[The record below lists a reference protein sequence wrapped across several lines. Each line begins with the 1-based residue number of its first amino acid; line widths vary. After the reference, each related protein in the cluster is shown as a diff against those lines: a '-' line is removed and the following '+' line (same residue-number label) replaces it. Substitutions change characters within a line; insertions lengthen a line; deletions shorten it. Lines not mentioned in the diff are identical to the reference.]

1 VVEGGRLVGG
11 KDNGKWQTRTGS
23 DRRKAAKPMI
33 DGWKRERMN
42 KLELKS
48 RPGSPLDWRLDA
60 VPQHS
65 VVRRLTLLLLVLH
78 LTVGTLWA
86 QPRATRSVLAEGHHK
101 SGAVTLQAFVP
112 VADST
117 RSSVVQFERHG
128 ERLALGTVID
138 AEGWILTKA
147 SEVAGEEFSCRLPDG
162 SEVSARLVKVD
173 DKWDIGLVRIPAAGL
188 LPVAW
193 TAGAA
198 MMGQWAVTPGID
210 PVPEAVGILSASAR
224 RIQHRRALLGV
235 VLDLDSREARIAS
248 FIEGLGAEQAGL
260 ESGDVVLAV
269 NETTTRS
276 REELV
281 SALRAYR
288 EGETVRLRIRRAE
301 EIMEVAVE
309 MMVPRPDPG
318 TGALDRTERMNRM
331 GSGISARAD
340 GFEEVLTHDTV
351 LQPWQCG
358 GPLINLDGEVIGL
371 NIARA
376 GRVATYALP
385 ALIVRDLAEAW
396 LSEGAERGEVV
407 KAE

>member
-1 VVEGGRLVGG
+1 
-11 KDNGKWQTRTGS
+11 
-23 DRRKAAKPMI
+23 
-33 DGWKRERMN
+33 MN
-42 KLELKS
+42 KLEVKNGA
-48 RPGSPLDWRLDA
+48 RIPLDWLLDA
-60 VPQHS
+60 VPQRC
-65 VVRRLTLLLLVLH
+65 VVGRLTLLLLALH
-78 LTVGTLWA
+78 LTVGGLLA
-86 QPRATRSVLAEGHHK
+86 QPRATRSALADGHHK
-101 SGAVTLQAFVP
+101 SGAVTLQAFMP
-112 VADST
+112 VAQST
-117 RSSVVQFERHG
+117 RASVVQLERHG

-147 SEVAGEEFSCRLPDG
+147 SEVAGEEFTCRLPDG
-162 SEVSARLVKVD
+162 NEVPARLVKVD
-173 DKWDIGLVRIPAAGL
+173 DKWDIGLVRIHGAGL

-193 TAGAA
+193 AERPA
-198 MMGQWAVTPGID
+198 MVGQWAVTPGID

-269 NETTTRS
+269 NETTIHN

-281 SALRAYR
+281 RALRAYR
-288 EGETVRLRIRRAE
+288 EGETVRLRIQRAE
-301 EIMEVAVE
+301 EIMEVAVG
-309 MMVPRPDPG
+309 MMVPKSDPG

-331 GSGISARAD
+331 GSEISARAD

-358 GPLINLDGEVIGL
+358 GPLINLDGEAIGL

-376 GRVATYALP
+376 GRVATFALP

-396 LSEGAERGEVV
+396 LSGSDERGDVVEV
-407 KAE
+407 E